1 MTDPVAERIEQQITQ
16 RFIAALGVWQQ
27 RQLLQSPR
35 GQRAGHGMIKVD
47 CADLIT
53 PALTTARQEERA
65 RVWEKASRCLE
76 NIAGSVYGGQ
86 VGESP
91 SPVMTKLLQAL
102 SWTMVEAFRR
112 KAQEDR

>member
-1 MTDPVAERIEQQITQ
+1 MPNDTTVAERIVSSYDTLCIQS
-16 RFIAALGVWQQ
+16 
-27 RQLLQSPR
+27 RQYPLHLETLQ
-35 GQRAGHGMIKVD
+35 HE
-47 CADLIT
+47 LT
-53 PALTTARQEERA
+53 TALTQARQEERA

-102 SWTMVEAFRR
+102 SWTMVEAFCR